1 MGRVTDLSRKGY
13 IQQIVLDGLVI
24 GDWNRRIRWRGGG
37 KRETM
42 TGMHEDTAELKL
54 RAI

>member
-1 MGRVTDLSRKGY
+1 MTDLSRKGY
-13 IQQIVLDGLVI
+13 IQQIVLDGLVV

-42 TGMHEDTAELKL
+42 TEMLENTAELKL
-54 RAI
+54 RVI